1 MTSACPKCPTL
12 SGLKHC
18 LWLRHMALKYQD
30 HFRIYTHL
38 FPKFQ
43 EYGVLMAAKNTVFFV
58 VVVVVFLT
66 SKGFRKG
73 FAV

>member
-1 MTSACPKCPTL
+1 
-12 SGLKHC
+12 
-18 LWLRHMALKYQD
+18 MALKYQD

-43 EYGVLMAAKNTVFFV
+43 EYGVLMAAKNTVFFFFV
-58 VVVVVFLT
+58 VVVVLT
-66 SKGFRKG
+66 SKWFRKG